1 MSGGG
6 RVVKDRWPDR
16 AQDRP
21 GAGAAT
27 GVPDAGSAAT
37 TDGTLLGGRVS
48 YRQFRDGYRTGIEPV
63 LLAAT
68 VPARTDL
75 RVLEA
80 GCGAGA
86 GLLCLSARTDGLHG
100 TGIEQDQA
108 TAALARHNLD
118 ANGCGDWPVLVAPLM
133 DASAR
138 LGAGSYHH
146 AIANPPWH
154 DSGSSASPS
163 PRRDLARR
171 APAGSWASWSLH
183 LARLLRPGGTLTLA
197 LPAARHAEAAGA
209 MTAGGFGT
217 IRLLPLWPV
226 AGRPARIALIRG
238 TLGARGE
245 DAVLP
250 GLVLHHPGGG
260 FTEAAERILR
270 NAEALTFD

>member
-1 MSGGG
+1 MLI
-6 RVVKDRWPDR
+6 
-16 AQDRP
+16 
-21 GAGAAT
+21 AA
-27 GVPDAGSAAT
+27 PSAT

-48 YRQFRDGYRTGIEPV
+48 YRQFRDGYRSGIEPV

-68 VPARTDL
+68 VPDRTGL

-86 GLLCLSARTDGLHG
+86 GLLCLSARAGGLHG
-100 TGIEQDQA
+100 TGIEQDPA

-118 ANGCGDWPVLVAPLM
+118 ANGRADWPVLVGALA
-133 DASAR
+133 DASVQLAAR
-138 LGAGSYHH
+138 AYDH

-171 APAGSWASWSLH
+171 APAGTLSSWSLC
-183 LARLLRPGGTLTLA
+183 LARLLRPGGALTLA
-197 LPAARHAEAAGA
+197 LPAARHLEAAGA
-209 MTAGGFGT
+209 MAASGFGA

-226 AGRPARIALIRG
+226 AGRPARIVLVRG
-238 TLGARGE
+238 VLGARGA

-260 FTEAAERILR
+260 FTEPAERILR
-270 NAEALTFD
+270 NAASLPFD